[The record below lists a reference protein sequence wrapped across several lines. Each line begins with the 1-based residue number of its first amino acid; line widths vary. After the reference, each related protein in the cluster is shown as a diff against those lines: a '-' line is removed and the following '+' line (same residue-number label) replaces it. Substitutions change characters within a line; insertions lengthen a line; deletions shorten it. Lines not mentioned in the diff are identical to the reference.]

1 MPKVTRSSDEVDAV
15 REQIL
20 SRAFE
25 ILVKNGFENLSMAKI
40 GSKMKM
46 TAANIYN
53 YYANKD
59 ELLIAIHKKA
69 YGMLYDKLSD
79 AISTADTPLEKSKKL
94 VNAFIE
100 FGTQNKNIYD
110 VMFNRP
116 IRQHSDYI
124 GTPQEELSNDE
135 FESSLRTMFLAVD
148 VFQEYLKT
156 RPDISSKFDPK
167 LFIIEII
174 SALHGLISLYN
185 SGVFSQITDNPEAD
199 FKSIIDNMAQLV
211 LG

>member
-20 SRAFE
+20 TRAFE
-25 ILVKNGFENLSMAKI
+25 ILVKSGFEGLSMAKI

-46 TAANIYN
+46 TAANLYN

-79 AISTADTPLEKSKKL
+79 AISTADTPLEKGKKMI
-94 VNAFIE
+94 NAFIE

-110 VMFNRP
+110 VMFNRQ

-124 GTPQEELSNDE
+124 GTPQEEMSNDE
-135 FESSLRTMFLAVD
+135 FQSSLRTMFLAIEI
-148 VFQEYLKT
+148 FQEYLKT
-156 RPDISSKFDPK
+156 RPDMDKIDPK
-167 LFIIEII
+167 LFVIQIV

-185 SGVFSQITDNPEAD
+185 SGVFSQITDDPDTD
-199 FKSIIDNMAQLV
+199 FKTVIDNMARLV
-211 LG
+211 IR

>member
-20 SRAFE
+20 TRAFE
-25 ILVKNGFENLSMAKI
+25 ILVKIGFEGLSMAKI

-46 TAANIYN
+46 TAANLYN

-79 AISTADTPLEKSKKL
+79 AISTADTPLEKGKKM

-110 VMFNRP
+110 VMFNRQ

-135 FESSLRTMFLAVD
+135 FQSSLRTMLLAMEI
-148 VFQEYLKT
+148 FQEYLKT
-156 RPDISSKFDPK
+156 RPDMGKVDPK
-167 LFIIEII
+167 LFVIEII

-185 SGVFSQITDNPEAD
+185 SGVFSQITDDPDAD
-199 FKSIIDNMAQLV
+199 FKAIIDNMTRLV
-211 LG
+211 MG